1 VYEPQFFRNV
11 TGPAGKILHG
21 WGFNGIFQTQSGFP
35 TNIFS
40 GSRFGINDISLT
52 GNGANFIRPIVVGD
66 ISKLV
71 FAPLGSP
78 SASNIPTPAARGI
91 NTTATQRNTNTS
103 GYPLVQPLLGNVGN
117 LGRNAIRLNG
127 LTNFDWVILK
137 NTQVNENLNV
147 QFRSEFYNVFHN
159 TSFAQFDNNLSSTS
173 FGTYQGTDTTPRQ
186 IQFALKLIW

>member
-1 VYEPQFFRNV
+1 M
-11 TGPAGKILHG
+11 
-21 WGFNGIFQTQSGFP
+21 
-35 TNIFS
+35 
-40 GSRFGINDISLT
+40 T
-52 GNGANFIRPIVVGD
+52 GNSANVIRPVVVGD

-78 SASNIPTPAARGI
+78 AATIPSRTARGI
-91 NTTATQRNTNTS
+91 NLTASERNTNTS
-103 GYPLVQPLLGNVGN
+103 GFPLVQPLLGNVGT

-147 QFRSEFYNVFHN
+147 QFRSEFYNVFNN
-159 TSFAQFDNNLSSTS
+159 TSFARFDNNLSSSS